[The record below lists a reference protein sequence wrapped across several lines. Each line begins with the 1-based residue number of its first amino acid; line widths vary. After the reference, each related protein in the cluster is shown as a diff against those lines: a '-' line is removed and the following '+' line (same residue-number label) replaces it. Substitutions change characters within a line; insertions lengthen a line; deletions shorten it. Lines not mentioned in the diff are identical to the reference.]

1 MGQRAVVGSD
11 EVSCRCVAD
20 YGILTGKC
28 AAKSTKMKYLSSLTE
43 SGKFLALDL
52 GGTNFRVLL
61 VKIRSGRRRSVQM
74 YNKIF
79 AIPLEIMQGTGEE
92 VTSNEHLIDLVKT
105 QLIGEQV
112 RFSCFF
118 CSSSSLTI

>member
-1 MGQRAVVGSD
+1 MAES
-11 EVSCRCVAD
+11 A
-20 YGILTGKC
+20 ILTGKH
-28 AAKSTKMKYLSSLTE
+28 AMRSTKMEYFSSLTE
-43 SGKFLALDL
+43 KGKFLALDL

-92 VTSNEHLIDLVKT
+92 VTSNECLVDPAKAHCMG
-105 QLIGEQV
+105 L
-112 RFSCFF
+112 
-118 CSSSSLTI
+118 L

>member
-1 MGQRAVVGSD
+1 MAW
-11 EVSCRCVAD
+11 
-20 YGILTGKC
+20 YTILTGKQ
-28 AAKSTKMKYLSSLTE
+28 ATRSTKMKYLPFLTE
-43 SGKFLALDL
+43 KGKFLALDL

-92 VTSNEHLIDLVKT
+92 VTSNELLTDPAKACYIGLLGDLYA
-105 QLIGEQV
+105 
-112 RFSCFF
+112 FF
-118 CSSSSLTI
+118 FLPAL